1 MRLRYWSFGLIVS
14 CLLPVSVGAQDR
26 EQTLADIRQ
35 ELSVLYVEI
44 QKLKREFN
52 TTGSPNVTTGGGTTL
67 DRINS
72 IETELQ
78 RLTGQTE
85 QLEFRIG
92 RIVEDGTNR
101 IGDLEFRLVEL
112 EGGDLGQLG
121 ETTTLGGD
129 VAAATPAPAP
139 TQTDPVQT
147 PSGNAQLAEN
157 EKADFER
164 ASASLANGDFTNAV
178 QQFQDFNLT
187 YPGGPLSVAADL
199 RRGEAL
205 DGLGDTREAARA
217 YLEGFRADQQGPLA
231 GEALFRLGRALGQLG
246 QTNEAC
252 VTLGEVGI
260 RFPGD
265 AAVLQAQDEMLRI
278 GCG

>member
-1 MRLRYWSFGLIVS
+1 MRLGYWSLGLILS
-14 CLLPVSVGAQDR
+14 CLLPLTAGAQDR

-35 ELSVLYVEI
+35 ELNVLFVEV
-44 QKLKREFN
+44 QKLKRELN
-52 TTGSPNVTTGGGTTL
+52 TTGSPQVNSGSGSVL
-67 DRINS
+67 DRVNA
-72 IETELQ
+72 IETELR
-78 RLTGQTE
+78 RLTGKTE

-121 ETTTLGGD
+121 ETPTLGGED
-129 VAAATPAPAP
+129 QLAAAG
-139 TQTDPVQT
+139 PVAQPSQT
-147 PSGNAQLAEN
+147 PTDAPQLAEN

-164 ASASLANGDFTNAV
+164 ASASLESGDFSAAAR
-178 QQFQDFNLT
+178 QFAEFNQI
-187 YPGGPLSVAADL
+187 YPGGPLAVAAEL

-205 DGLGDTREAARA
+205 EGLGDTREAARA
-217 YLEGFRADQQGPLA
+217 YLEGFRGDQQGPLA

-246 QTNEAC
+246 QNNEAC
-252 VTLGEVGI
+252 VTLGEVGV
-260 RFPGD
+260 RFPGN
-265 AAVLQAQDEMLRI
+265 AAVLQAQDEMRRL

>member
-1 MRLRYWSFGLIVS
+1 MRLRFWSFGLILS

-35 ELSVLYVEI
+35 ELNVLFVEI

-52 TTGSPNVTTGGGTTL
+52 TTGSPNVTTGGGSTL
-67 DRINS
+67 DRINT
-72 IETELQ
+72 IEAELQ
-78 RLTGQTE
+78 RLTGKTE
-85 QLEFRIG
+85 QLEIRIG

-129 VAAATPAPAP
+129 TGIATAAPAP
-139 TQTDPVQT
+139 SQAET

-157 EKADFER
+157 ERADFER
-164 ASASLANGDFTNAV
+164 ASAALENGNFSDAAR
-178 QQFQDFNLT
+178 QFEEFNRT
-187 YPGGPLSVAADL
+187 YPGGPLAVAAEL

-217 YLEGFRADQQGPLA
+217 YLEGFRNDQQGPLA

-252 VTLGEVGI
+252 VTLSEVGV
-260 RFPGD
+260 RFPGN
-265 AAVLQAQDEMLRI
+265 AAVLQAQDEMQRI

>member
-1 MRLRYWSFGLIVS
+1 MRLRYWSFGLILS
-14 CLLPVSVGAQDR
+14 CLLPVTVGAQDR

-92 RIVEDGTNR
+92 RIVEDGTRR

-129 VAAATPAPAP
+129 AAVAVPTPAP

-164 ASASLANGDFTNAV
+164 ASSSLANGDFTNAA

>member
-112 EGGDLGQLG
+112 EGGDLSQLG

-129 VAAATPAPAP
+129 AAAATPAPAP

-265 AAVLQAQDEMLRI
+265 AAVLQSQDEMRRI

>member
-1 MRLRYWSFGLIVS
+1 MRLRYWSFGLILS
-14 CLLPVSVGAQDR
+14 CLLPVIVGAQDR

-92 RIVEDGTNR
+92 RIVEDGTRR

-112 EGGDLGQLG
+112 EGGDLSQLG

-129 VAAATPAPAP
+129 AAVAVPAPAP
-139 TQTDPVQT
+139 TQTNPVQT

-164 ASASLANGDFTNAV
+164 ASSSLANGDFTNAV

>member
-1 MRLRYWSFGLIVS
+1 MRLRYWSFGLILS
-14 CLLPVSVGAQDR
+14 CLLPVAVGAQDR

-52 TTGSPNVTTGGGTTL
+52 TTGSPNVATGSGSTL
-67 DRINS
+67 DRINT

-78 RLTGQTE
+78 RLTGKTE

-92 RIVEDGTNR
+92 RIVEDGTNQ

-112 EGGDLGQLG
+112 EGGDLSQLG
-121 ETTTLGGD
+121 ENTTLGGD
-129 VAAATPAPAP
+129 VTVPIPAPATTP
-139 TQTDPVQT
+139 TDPVQT
-147 PSGNAQLAEN
+147 PSGSAQLAEN

-164 ASASLANGDFTNAV
+164 ASASLADGDFTNAA
-178 QQFQDFNLT
+178 QQFQDFNQT
-187 YPGGPLSVAADL
+187 YPGGPLSVAAEL

-246 QTNEAC
+246 QSNEAC

-265 AAVLQAQDEMLRI
+265 AAVLQAQDEMRRI
-278 GCG
+278 GCS

>member
-112 EGGDLGQLG
+112 EGGDLSQLG

-129 VAAATPAPAP
+129 AAAATPAPAP

-246 QTNEAC
+246 QSNEAC
-252 VTLGEVGI
+252 VRLAEVGI
-260 RFPGD
+260 LFPGD